1 MTEKPVDLDS
11 HRGMAAQKET
21 EARRHDA
28 GVEADQAVLRH
39 NRDELEKALFSGPA
53 ADWPELGEKMRY
65 LLCLLAATYEGQEP
79 RYGRIIA
86 DVLDDIERLS
96 GPGGGTAG

>member
-1 MTEKPVDLDS
+1 MDKPTDLDS

-39 NRDELEKALFSGPA
+39 NRDELEKMLFSGPA
-53 ADWPELGEKMRY
+53 ANWPELGEKMRY
-65 LLCLLAATYEGQEP
+65 LLGLLAATYQGQEP
-79 RYGRIIA
+79 RYGRMIG
-86 DVLDDIERLS
+86 DVIDDIERLS
-96 GPGGGTAG
+96 GLTGGRAR